1 LCGFDRGD
9 KILGAIGR
17 GRRAE
22 YSVERL
28 ACQRER
34 GRCREELYLVEK
46 LTSKIYLSIE

>member
-9 KILGAIGR
+9 KILGAIRGR
-17 GRRAE
+17 RRAE

-34 GRCREELYLVEK
+34 GRCRKELYLVEK
-46 LTSKIYLSIE
+46 LMNIIYLSVE